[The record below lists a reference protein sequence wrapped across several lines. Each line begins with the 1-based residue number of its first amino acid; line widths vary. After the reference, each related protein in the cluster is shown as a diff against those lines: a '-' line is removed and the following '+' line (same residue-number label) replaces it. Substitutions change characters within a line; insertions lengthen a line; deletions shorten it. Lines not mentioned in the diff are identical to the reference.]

1 MCYYK
6 NVDKVHKERLVVN
19 ESTKQIVKNA
29 FLPQEKRQRMITHVR
44 NYYQTRLFLHGL

>member
-29 FLPQEKRQRMITHVR
+29 FYRRRKGSV
-44 NYYQTRLFLHGL
+44 

>member
-19 ESTKQIVKNA
+19 ESTKQIVKMLSTA
-29 FLPQEKRQRMITHVR
+29 GERQRMITHVR
-44 NYYQTRLFLHGL
+44 NYCQTRLFLHGL